1 MTTDYRTPSATDSY
15 QVRRIGVD
23 QIQPGRAQM
32 RRQFDW
38 VAITGLADSIRQ
50 SGVIQPI
57 VVRPLGE
64 GYELLAGERR
74 WRAAQHAGLHDIP
87 AVVRPDID
95 DDEALVLGLVENLQ
109 RESLSP
115 METAQG
121 LKVLAEQ
128 LELTHGEAAER
139 IGKSRVYVTNFLRL
153 LNLCEPVQNMVNL
166 GQLSMGHARALTVLP
181 STEQE
186 ILARRCVASGWSV
199 RTLEAHLRAPVAK
212 SARPAPS
219 SNGDWQRLE
228 RALAEHIGHPV
239 QLEGDAKGRGQLQ
252 VRFHNFDELDG
263 LLERLGFDQ
272 AL

>member
-139 IGKSRVYVTNFLRL
+139 IGKSRVYV
-153 LNLCEPVQNMVNL
+153 
-166 GQLSMGHARALTVLP
+166 
-181 STEQE
+181 
-186 ILARRCVASGWSV
+186 
-199 RTLEAHLRAPVAK
+199 
-212 SARPAPS
+212 
-219 SNGDWQRLE
+219 
-228 RALAEHIGHPV
+228 
-239 QLEGDAKGRGQLQ
+239 
-252 VRFHNFDELDG
+252 
-263 LLERLGFDQ
+263 
-272 AL
+272 